1 MKRNDW
7 KCLIDA
13 LLFVDISSIAVIGL
27 LLAFVIPS
35 GKAPEASKFLLGLH
49 RHQWGDIHLTL
60 SLFLLGLLA
69 LHIWLNWTWVAGS
82 ARSYFGE
89 SWQKALW
96 ALCAAWIVVLFVAW
110 VVVML

>member
-13 LLFVDISSIAVIGL
+13 LLFADLCSIAVIGL

-35 GKAPEASKFLLGLH
+35 GKSPESSKFLLGLH

-60 SLFLLGLLA
+60 SLFLLGLLV
-69 LHIWLNWTWVAGS
+69 LHIWLNWTWVASS
-82 ARSYFGE
+82 ARGYLGE
-89 SWQKALW
+89 SWKKGLW
-96 ALCAAWIVVLFVAW
+96 ALCAAWLVVLFVARL
-110 VVVML
+110 VVIL